1 MIRRGGDSLSRLRI
15 CTDEVWVRKT
25 WDSRPFGRRWTI
37 GSRGKE
43 KGVLGVAGGMILG
56 SVQGIET
63 EPFGLYLG
71 GFGHRKTDLA
81 KDRNDLAPGIGE
93 RMGTTVQSR
102 MRGQGRG
109 RPFHRGIR
117 GPPFPPRRTGHRQRA
132 ARLVSWL
139 GESLAKGR
147 FFLFGKF
154 SIPLAA
160 CVRLPF
166 GPSTDAW
173 LVPNPIVSERIE
185 GLPPLG

>member
-25 WDSRPFGRRWTI
+25 WDSRPFREALDHWE
-37 GSRGKE
+37 SGKE

-102 MRGQGRG
+102 IRGQGGVDLFTEGFEVRLFLQDG
-109 RPFHRGIR
+109 QGI
-117 GPPFPPRRTGHRQRA
+117 GKE
-132 ARLVSWL
+132 LL
-139 GESLAKGR
+139 GLFLGSVESLAKGR
-147 FFLFGKF
+147 FSSLGSFP
-154 SIPLAA
+154 IPLAA
-160 CVRLPF
+160 CVSLPF
-166 GPSTDAW
+166 GPSTDA
-173 LVPNPIVSERIE
+173 LACSQSDRE
-185 GLPPLG
+185 